1 MVFLCL
7 AGRRRRAGTSLMF
20 RFTRSSFLSIA
31 SSDDPATA
39 VVRSRIPQDITRLW
53 PTAIVR
59 TTPHRDYR
67 YEAGIDR
74 DAIAKALRAEVCQ
87 FIYSGWRPP
96 HWYFWRLKDHERCL
110 ERSYSALGGVSL
122 ALP

>member
-20 RFTRSSFLSIA
+20 RFTRSSFLSIG

-39 VVRSRIPQDITRLW
+39 LVRARIPQDITRLW
-53 PTAIVR
+53 PQAIVR

-67 YEAGIDR
+67 YEAVIDR
-74 DAIAKALRAEVCQ
+74 DALSAALRAEIVQ
-87 FIYSGWRPP
+87 FIYSSWRRP
-96 HWYFWRLKDHERCL
+96 HWYCWL
-110 ERSYSALGGVSL
+110 
-122 ALP
+122 